1 MRFIPL
7 AFVVALLCLYS
18 CSQEEQNVDSDIVEE
33 PVLLEK
39 EEIKRYGLN
48 PSEFEIH
55 ENTIKRNEFLADI
68 LLKFGVSYQAIAELE
83 AASKDVHDVRR
94 LKAGD
99 DYAVFLDMDS
109 AKTARYFIVETTPSD
124 YVVYVLSDSIHAYT
138 GQKPIDI
145 KIREAS
151 GVINSSLYQTIA
163 DNDLSPELAL
173 KLNEIY
179 AWTVDFYRIQKGDFF
194 KVIFEEMYVEGD
206 RVGIGRI
213 LASEFSHRDEPFFAY
228 RYEGTEIPD
237 YFDETGE
244 SLRKAFLRAPLK
256 FSRISSRYSRRRY
269 HPVQKRWKAHLGTD
283 YAAPTG
289 TPIMATGDGTVIA
302 SAYGKYNGN
311 YVKIRHNSTY
321 TTQYLHM
328 SRRAAKKGDF
338 VRQGETIGYVGST
351 GLATG
356 PHVCYRFWKNGK
368 QVDPYQ
374 QDLPASEPL
383 EEKYMADF
391 GILVDSLSA
400 RLNAIQLHNQ
410 DQLSLSN

>member
-7 AFVVALLCLYS
+7 AFVGAILFFSS
-18 CSQEEQNVDSDIVEE
+18 CKQDEPATDSDIVEE
-33 PVLLEK
+33 PVLLEV

-55 ENTIKRNEFLADI
+55 ENTINRNEFLSDI
-68 LLKFGVSYQAIAELE
+68 LLEYGVSYQAIAELE
-83 AASKDVHDVRR
+83 TASKDVHDVRR

-99 DYAVFLDMDS
+99 DYAVFLERDS
-109 AKTARYFIVETTPSD
+109 AKTARYFIVETTPAD

-151 GVINSSLYQTIA
+151 GEINSSLYQTIA

-179 AWTVDFYRIQKGDFF
+179 AWTVDFYRIQKGDYF
-194 KVIFEEMYVEGD
+194 KVVFEEMFVEGE

-213 LASEFSHRDEPFFAY
+213 LASEFSHRQEAFFAY

-237 YFDETGE
+237 YYDETGE

-328 SRRAAKKGDF
+328 SRRAVKKGEF

-356 PHVCYRFWKNGK
+356 PHVCYRFWRNGK

-374 QDLPASEPL
+374 QDLPPSEPL
-383 EEKYMADF
+383 DEKYMTDF
-391 GILVDSLSA
+391 SQVVDSLST
-400 RLNAIQLHNQ
+400 RLKAIDLQIQ
-410 DQLSLSN
+410 DQLSLSK

>member
-7 AFVVALLCLYS
+7 AFVGAILFFSS
-18 CSQEEQNVDSDIVEE
+18 CKQDEPVTDSDIVEE
-33 PVLLEK
+33 PVLLET

-48 PSEFEIH
+48 PSDFEIH
-55 ENTIKRNEFLADI
+55 ENTISRNEFLADI
-68 LLKFGVSYQAIAELE
+68 LLKYGVSYQAIAELE
-83 AASKDVHDVRR
+83 TASKEVHDVRR

-99 DYAVFLDMDS
+99 DYAVFLERDS
-109 AKTARYFIVETTPSD
+109 AKTPRYFIVETTAAD

-151 GVINSSLYQTIA
+151 GEINSSLYQTIA

-179 AWTVDFYRIQKGDFF
+179 AWTVDFYRIQKGDYF
-194 KVIFEEMYVEGD
+194 KVIFEEMFVEGE

-213 LASEFSHRDEPFFAY
+213 LASEFSHREQAFFAY
-228 RYEGTEIPD
+228 RYEGAEIPD
-237 YFDETGE
+237 YYDETGE

-328 SRRAAKKGDF
+328 SRRAVKNGEF

-374 QDLPASEPL
+374 QDLPPSEPL
-383 EEKYMADF
+383 DEKYMADF
-391 GILVDSLSA
+391 SQVVDSLST
-400 RLNAIQLHNQ
+400 RLKAIDLQTQ
-410 DQLSLSN
+410 DQLSLSH